1 MVSLNLVIFSDY
13 AVLYSLNLNN
23 GNLIGQFYRSNLGQT
38 NLIVSDIH
46 ASDYDNLVF
55 LIVQHDNGFHKI
67 HYDPTTST
75 FTDIFSNS
83 VYKPNFIEMVGGYTY
98 IGGKLISNSN
108 AAIIKLYD
116 TGDNSLNPKLVMTAD
131 SSTFSVDILKT
142 QINILPGIS
151 SSLNSAVLTPK
162 TILPVSPGTYIP
174 SVSDSFSSDIV
185 FNGGFSDTYQIQES
199 INTNVPFEFVCS
211 ISGSTTITPT
221 IVAHNVTLTISPYV
235 TMNADLVSFDFNT
248 PAYVNGGSNMYYF
261 GIQSSFSSNT
271 ATKYVTIEAY
281 K

>member
-46 ASDYDNLVF
+46 ASDYDDLVF

-83 VYKPNFIEMVGGYTY
+83 VYKPNFIEMVAGYTY

-108 AAIIKLYD
+108 AAIIKLFY

-131 SSTFSVDILKT
+131 SSTFSVDATLSALS
-142 QINILPGIS
+142 LPGVS
-151 SSLNSAVLTPK
+151 FSWNTAVLTPK
-162 TILPVSPGTYIP
+162 IIVPVSPGTYNP
-174 SVSDSFSSDIV
+174 SASDSFSSDIV
-185 FNGGFSDTYQIQES
+185 FNGGFSDTYQVQES
-199 INTNVPFEFVCS
+199 ISTNIPFEFVCS
-211 ISGSTTITPT
+211 ISGSTAITPT
-221 IVAHNVTLTISPYV
+221 IVAHNVTLTFPPYV
-235 TMNADLVSFDFNT
+235 TINADLVSFDFNT
-248 PAYVNGGSNMYYF
+248 PAYVNGGSNMYFF
-261 GIQSSFSSNT
+261 GIQSSFLSNT